1 LSFIKNV
8 ILLKIYD
15 SLLKK
20 LLSVLTLS
28 FFLSASL
35 QGQDKCEPTFTL
47 TPTTVTK
54 SINWTQFPEFSLPF
68 DICYGG
74 PVFDDSEVYPLS
86 RGFTHVSKPIS
97 GLPNSKRAYIYYG
110 VAFTGQ
116 SQPWERLR
124 SPWGNDEK
132 LYQNKW
138 EQDHLGF
145 TNAGDANGNP
155 VIDVDWFVYDVER
168 QIKSNDSILLLRNLP
183 SVPSEINALN
193 DADFIRSYKKELQN
207 LYYQPTKVFAE
218 RGLLANKVSSYADT
232 PILNTFTDIQAH
244 SWEEWGT
251 NKALLNPNV
260 YDFTNDKVGGNFYD
274 VMNILMPSAY
284 YYFDYP
290 SPFAPEYL
298 SYLLFQIEV
307 NKAWSDKPVYP
318 YVWLKYSANP
328 ALRNK
333 FIRPW
338 MAEATAIFP
347 FFSGAT
353 GLWLWED
360 PTTLDLSVNYSAYE
374 YFTKGLYRLSQ
385 FKDFFEGEYELV
397 IETSAHELNRQRGAV
412 WRGVVKGSDILVAA
426 HNPFAKD
433 ENEETIVAVKY
444 NNWSRLITLK
454 GYEVSLCAY
463 DMSVLNSEEELN
475 DLSFV
480 VFPNP
485 ANSQIRA
492 RFHSATPQAA
502 VFTIF
507 DSKGRKLKEQ
517 EVKAQSGKNDVL
529 LYLPEVS
536 EKVLFVRLKVGD
548 KDGTI
553 KILKR

>member
-1 LSFIKNV
+1 MF
-8 ILLKIYD
+8 KIYD

-20 LLSVLTLS
+20 LLSVSVLS
-28 FFLSASL
+28 FFLSTLL
-35 QGQDKCEPTFTL
+35 QGQDRCEPTFTL

-74 PVFDDSEVYPLS
+74 PVFNDSEAYSLS
-86 RGFTHVSKPIS
+86 RGFTHVSKPTP

-116 SQPWERLR
+116 NQPWERLR

-132 LYQNKW
+132 LYQSKW
-138 EQDHLGF
+138 ERDHLGF
-145 TNAGDANGNP
+145 TNAADANGNP

-183 SVPSEINALN
+183 SVPSGINAQS
-193 DADFIRSYKKELQN
+193 DADFVQSYKKELQN
-207 LYYQPTKVFAE
+207 LYYQPVKVFTE
-218 RGLLANKVSSYADT
+218 RGLFANKISSYADT

-244 SWEEWGT
+244 SWEEWRT

-260 YDFTNDKVGGNFYD
+260 YDFTNEEVGGDFYD
-274 VMNILMPSAY
+274 AMNVLMPSAY

-307 NKAWSDKPVYP
+307 NKAWSDKPIYP

-328 ALRNK
+328 SLRNK

-360 PTTLDLSVNYSAYE
+360 PTTLELNLNYNAYE

-385 FKDFFEGEYELV
+385 FKDFFEGEFELI

-412 WRGVVKGSDILVAA
+412 WRGVVKGKDILVAA

-433 ENEETIVAVKY
+433 ENEEIIVAVKY

-463 DMSVLNSEEELN
+463 DMSVLSSEEELN

-485 ANSQIRA
+485 ANSQIHA
-492 RFHSATPQAA
+492 RFNSVTPQAA

-517 EVKAQSGKNDVL
+517 QVKAQSGKNEVL
-529 LYLPEVS
+529 LYLPEVLG
-536 EKVLFVRLKVGD
+536 KILFVRLKVGE
-548 KDGTI
+548 KKETT

>member
-1 LSFIKNV
+1 
-8 ILLKIYD
+8 
-15 SLLKK
+15 LKK
-20 LLSVLTLS
+20 ELITCTLFLCLTI
-28 FFLSASL
+28 SAS
-35 QGQDKCEPTFTL
+35 GQDRCDPTFTL

-68 DICYGG
+68 EICYDG
-74 PVFDDSEVYPLS
+74 PIFNNPEIFPLT
-86 RGFTHVSKPIS
+86 RGFTHVSKAIAGVPTA
-97 GLPNSKRAYIYYG
+97 KQAVIYYG
-110 VAFTGQ
+110 VAFAGQ

-124 SPWGNDEK
+124 SPWGNDGN

-138 EQDHLGF
+138 ERDHRGF
-145 TNAGDANGNP
+145 TNTTDINGNP
-155 VIDVDWFVYDVER
+155 IIEVDWFVYDIER

-183 SVPSEINALN
+183 SVPSGVNALN
-193 DADFIRSYKKELQN
+193 DADFVQSYKKELQS
-207 LYYQPTKVFAE
+207 LYYQPTKVFSE

-244 SWEEWGT
+244 SWEEWRT

-260 YDFTNDKVGGNFYD
+260 YDFTNDRVGGDFYD
-274 VMNILMPSAY
+274 VMNVLMPSAY

-290 SPFAPEYL
+290 SPFASEYL

-307 NKAWSDKPVYP
+307 NRAWSDKPIYP

-360 PTTLDLSVNYSAYE
+360 PTTLGLDLNYSAYE

-385 FKDFFEGEYELV
+385 FKDFFEGEHELV
-397 IETSAHELNRQRGAV
+397 IETSAHELNRQRGVV

-463 DMSVLNSEEELN
+463 DMSVLSSEEGLN

-485 ANSQIRA
+485 ASSQIRA
-492 RFHSATPQAA
+492 RFNSAIPETA

-517 EVKAQSGKNDVL
+517 QVKARSGKNDVL

-536 EKVLFVRLKVGD
+536 DNTLFVRLKVGE
-548 KDGTI
+548 KNGTI
-553 KILKR
+553 KVSKR